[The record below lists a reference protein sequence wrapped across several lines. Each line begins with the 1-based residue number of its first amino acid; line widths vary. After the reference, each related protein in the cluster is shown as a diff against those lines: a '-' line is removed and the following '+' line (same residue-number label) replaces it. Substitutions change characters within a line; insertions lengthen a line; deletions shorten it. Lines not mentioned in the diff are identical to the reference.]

1 MELDLNDTVIEI
13 TSNDENNECTI
24 GAFSELNGNPGRMM

>member
-13 TSNDENNECTI
+13 TPNDENNECTN
-24 GAFSELNGNPGRMM
+24 GAFSEINGNHGRMM